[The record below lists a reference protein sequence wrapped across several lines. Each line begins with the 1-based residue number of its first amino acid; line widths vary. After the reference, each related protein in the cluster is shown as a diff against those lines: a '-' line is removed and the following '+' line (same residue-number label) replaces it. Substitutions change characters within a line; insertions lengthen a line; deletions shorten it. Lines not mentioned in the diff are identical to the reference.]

1 MVWTGLQ
8 AIIGSVVAALAVRAA
23 AQAALDI
30 SSDFPPLMSPAP
42 TIFLTVVGV
51 ILAVAVF
58 AELRR
63 SASHPIRSFRIA
75 AAVALVLSFIPD
87 IWLLTE
93 AGGSSF
99 PGATIAGVGTL
110 IVQHIVVAAVV
121 VWLLTMR
128 GDAPVSEKKSSGD

>member
-1 MVWTGLQ
+1 
-8 AIIGSVVAALAVRAA
+8 
-23 AQAALDI
+23 
-30 SSDFPPLMSPAP
+30 MSPAP

-63 SASHPIRSFRIA
+63 SASQPIRSFRIA
-75 AAVALVLSFIPD
+75 AAVALVLSFLPD
-87 IWLLTE
+87 FWLLSD
-93 AGGSSF
+93 AASSSF

-110 IVQHIVVAAVV
+110 IVQHTVVAAVV

-128 GDAPVSEKKSSGD
+128 GDARLSESNPNGD

>member
-30 SSDFPPLMSPAP
+30 PSGFPPLMSPAP

-51 ILAVAVF
+51 MLAVAVF

-63 SASHPIRSFRIA
+63 SASQPIRSFRIA
-75 AAVALVLSFIPD
+75 AAVALVLSFLPD
-87 IWLLTE
+87 IWLLTD
-93 AGGSSF
+93 AAGSSF

-110 IVQHIVVAAVV
+110 MVQHIVVAAVV

-128 GDAPVSEKKSSGD
+128 GDATVGRKSQR